1 MRPCPF
7 SPYGSTELRDLR
19 ERIVTA
25 REFMRRHAVDL
36 ARATLQRVVET
47 VFVVVDSV
55 AAGQVVETV
64 EGADDERL
72 PV

>member
-1 MRPCPF
+1 
-7 SPYGSTELRDLR
+7 LR
-19 ERIVTA
+19 ERIVTV
-25 REFMRRHAVDL
+25 RDLVGRHAVDF

-47 VFVVVDSV
+47 VFAVVDSV

-64 EGADDERL
+64 EGADDGRL

>member
-1 MRPCPF
+1 M
-7 SPYGSTELRDLR
+7 R
-19 ERIVTA
+19 ERIVTV
-25 REFMRRHAVDL
+25 RDLVRRHAVDF

-64 EGADDERL
+64 GGADDERL
-72 PV
+72 PG

>member
-1 MRPCPF
+1 
-7 SPYGSTELRDLR
+7 
-19 ERIVTA
+19 
-25 REFMRRHAVDL
+25 VDF

-47 VFVVVDSV
+47 VFAVVDSV

-64 EGADDERL
+64 EVADDERL

>member
-1 MRPCPF
+1 M
-7 SPYGSTELRDLR
+7 
-19 ERIVTA
+19 TA
-25 REFMRRHAVDL
+25 REFVRRHAVDF
-36 ARATLQRVVET
+36 ARTTLQRVVET